1 MSEVG
6 DGAEELETAG
16 DDALTS
22 KGEEDMRTTGGGE
35 EAKNCREK
43 EDKERGVK
51 TKTRWLERWGGL
63 PERGM

>member
-6 DGAEELETAG
+6 DGAEELETAD

-22 KGEEDMRTTGGGE
+22 KGEEDMITTGGGE

-43 EDKERGVK
+43 EDEERGVK
-51 TKTRWLERWGGL
+51 TKTR
-63 PERGM
+63 